1 MEIQVKVMEN
11 IKPAGIERRSMEI
24 IESELGITP
33 ELSDKERSLLKR
45 VIHATADFEY
55 KNNLKFST
63 KAVENGLEALKSGAV
78 IVTDTNM
85 SLSGISKPALSYL
98 GCEAVCFMGEAD
110 VAEKAAKEGTTRAS
124 AAVDKA
130 ALIYRN
136 KKIIYAVGN
145 APTALIRLDQLIKE
159 KKIFPSLIIGVPV
172 GFVNVVQSKE
182 LIMSGSTPYICA
194 AGRKGGSTVSAAIC
208 NALLYMLYSR

>member
-1 MEIQVKVMEN
+1 MEN

-24 IESELGITP
+24 IESELGETP
-33 ELSDKERSLLKR
+33 ELSEKERTVLKR

-55 KNNLKFST
+55 RNNLKFSPE
-63 KAVENGLEALKSGAV
+63 AVENGLAAIKSGAV
-78 IVTDTNM
+78 IITDTNM
-85 SLSGISKPALSYL
+85 ALSGISKPALNYL
-98 GCEAVCFMGEAD
+98 GCEAVCFMGDAD
-110 VAEKAAKEGTTRAS
+110 IAEKAAGEGTTRAS

-130 ALIYRN
+130 ALLYSGR
-136 KKIIYAVGN
+136 KIIYAVGN
-145 APTALIRLDQLIKE
+145 APTALLRLDRLIKE
-159 KKIFPSLIIGVPV
+159 RKLSPALIIGVPV

-182 LIMSGSTPYICA
+182 VIMSGKTPYICA